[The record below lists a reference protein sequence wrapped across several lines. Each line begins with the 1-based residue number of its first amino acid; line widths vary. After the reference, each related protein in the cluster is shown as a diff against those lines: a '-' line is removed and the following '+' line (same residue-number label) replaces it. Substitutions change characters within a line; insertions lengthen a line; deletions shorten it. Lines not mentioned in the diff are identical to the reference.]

1 MKQKTKPAVP
11 DRRTAVRMQALE
23 KENQLLKSSLEEYR
37 SMVDKYRTL
46 AECSLAGIYVIQDGQ
61 FQYVNPRLVE
71 MLGYDREEDLIGQKF
86 WHLVHPKDRPIVR
99 NRGLR
104 REKET
109 IYPLRY
115 TFRALKKDGSIAW
128 ADLRG
133 MTARYLGR
141 PANIGTVVDITEL
154 KETEEELKQHR
165 SQLEERV
172 RERTDEL
179 VRANERLQ
187 REVQDRERAERKS
200 RAEKNFSDSVINSLP
215 GVFYLFDESGRMIRW
230 NDNLEKITGYL
241 PEDIP
246 SKNAL
251 DFFQKEDQPR
261 VQERIRETFH
271 QGRSSVE
278 ATIEAKTGQL
288 TPYLLTGV
296 RLHLEDKIYLIG
308 VGVDISERKK
318 AEEALLASKQ
328 ELRDLSAKLIHVQE
342 KERRHLAMELHDGI
356 GQSLSAINFSLEKMM
371 KKSEQDSD
379 PKTMSTLKQVLPM
392 IKNTIDEVRRM
403 SRDLRPSML
412 DDLGILTTITWFCRN
427 FGKVYP
433 EISVKKRIGLKET
446 EVPEHLKIVIF
457 RILQEALNNIAKHS
471 QAGQVEIRLGR
482 KGSAVEFKIR
492 DNGRGFA
499 AQAVLSSDSTRRGFG
514 LTSMRDRTELS
525 GGTFNLKTAP
535 GRGTTISALWSGEKN
550 LSG

>member
-1 MKQKTKPAVP
+1 
-11 DRRTAVRMQALE
+11 MQALE

-46 AECSLAGIYVIQDGQ
+46 AECSLAGIYVIQNGQ

-71 MLGYDREEDLIGQKF
+71 MLGYEREEDLIGQKF

-261 VQERIRETFH
+261 VQERIRETFTR
-271 QGRSSVE
+271 GRSSVE
-278 ATIEAKTGQL
+278 ATLEAKTGQL

-296 RLHLEDKIYLIG
+296 RLHLEDKTYLIG

-318 AEEALLASKQ
+318 AEQALLASKQ
-328 ELRDLSAKLIHVQE
+328 ELRDLF
-342 KERRHLAMELHDGI
+342 
-356 GQSLSAINFSLEKMM
+356 GQTDPCPGKGETTTWPWNF
-371 KKSEQDSD
+371 
-379 PKTMSTLKQVLPM
+379 
-392 IKNTIDEVRRM
+392 
-403 SRDLRPSML
+403 
-412 DDLGILTTITWFCRN
+412 TT
-427 FGKVYP
+427 
-433 EISVKKRIGLKET
+433 
-446 EVPEHLKIVIF
+446 
-457 RILQEALNNIAKHS
+457 
-471 QAGQVEIRLGR
+471 
-482 KGSAVEFKIR
+482 GSA
-492 DNGRGFA
+492 
-499 AQAVLSSDSTRRGFG
+499 SPSRR
-514 LTSMRDRTELS
+514 S
-525 GGTFNLKTAP
+525 
-535 GRGTTISALWSGEKN
+535 ISAWKK
-550 LSG
+550 